1 MKIDANSQAL
11 SKILTMESREFY
23 HIPPYQ
29 RSYSWKNEQI
39 DQLFKDIREESIGY
53 YIGNILVTKHETDTD
68 LVSTIYEVIDG
79 QQRLTTLSLFLLAL
93 WQIAG
98 DKKDAD
104 IPNQEQSLASDM
116 HHDIGRRLLVH
127 RNDPASTRLQ
137 LLDDDAQ
144 IYKELIR
151 AVNEHE
157 EPRVKKNRVFVK
169 RYNHIL
175 ELLTDADTFP
185 DVFALYDFYDRLINV
200 TILQIEAASI
210 GDAFNIFS
218 SLNSKGL
225 PLTLVDLLKSEF
237 LGMGS
242 EHGNVQESMLETQWE
257 TLARTFAGSN
267 ADDDVDTT
275 AFTQFFLNNY
285 DAFES
290 TTRSSVTKGK
300 ALNLYQTV
308 IRKKRN
314 NARLNG
320 TAYLREMIQRARVY
334 VNIIQL
340 SDESCNNSL
349 LENATIRQ
357 LLADLKQLEST
368 QTYPLLLFLFVK
380 ANELELDAERMT
392 MILSALVTFYV
403 RRNIAEYPKS
413 SNIRAKIIGTIRAI
427 YADDTALLR
436 GDDIVR
442 TIVHTLKDISR
453 NDEDFGKEILQRP
466 IYDQNAKTTRFV
478 LIDLEHALEKRNQVR
493 LGTKERPVD
502 LNDVRTNGKP
512 RWTIEHILPEG
523 TPPEHWQQMIAPG
536 HPEDAENIKDDYT
549 HRIGNLTLTAYNE
562 NMHQKPFADP
572 EHPATQEDTHYNLS
586 KRDYKD
592 NGEYVG
598 MRSQLQINT
607 SIPQPGERIEDKTS
621 WTIDDI
627 KRRSEWFRDE
637 MLKRYQFPDID

>member
-11 SKILTMESREFY
+11 SKILTMESREYY

-29 RSYSWKNEQI
+29 RPYSWRNEQI

-242 EHGNVQESMLETQWE
+242 EHGNAQESMLETQWE

-275 AFTQFFLNNY
+275 AFTQFFLN
-285 DAFES
+285 
-290 TTRSSVTKGK
+290 TTMHSK
-300 ALNLYQTV
+300 AQ
-308 IRKKRN
+308 
-314 NARLNG
+314 
-320 TAYLREMIQRARVY
+320 
-334 VNIIQL
+334 
-340 SDESCNNSL
+340 
-349 LENATIRQ
+349 
-357 LLADLKQLEST
+357 
-368 QTYPLLLFLFVK
+368 
-380 ANELELDAERMT
+380 
-392 MILSALVTFYV
+392 
-403 RRNIAEYPKS
+403 
-413 SNIRAKIIGTIRAI
+413 
-427 YADDTALLR
+427 
-436 GDDIVR
+436 
-442 TIVHTLKDISR
+442 
-453 NDEDFGKEILQRP
+453 
-466 IYDQNAKTTRFV
+466 
-478 LIDLEHALEKRNQVR
+478 
-493 LGTKERPVD
+493 
-502 LNDVRTNGKP
+502 
-512 RWTIEHILPEG
+512 PEV
-523 TPPEHWQQMIAPG
+523 Q
-536 HPEDAENIKDDYT
+536 
-549 HRIGNLTLTAYNE
+549 
-562 NMHQKPFADP
+562 
-572 EHPATQEDTHYNLS
+572 
-586 KRDYKD
+586 
-592 NGEYVG
+592 
-598 MRSQLQINT
+598 
-607 SIPQPGERIEDKTS
+607 
-621 WTIDDI
+621 
-627 KRRSEWFRDE
+627 
-637 MLKRYQFPDID
+637 